1 METQAILRPSD
12 TEDLRGIVAEAAAE
26 GRVLEA
32 RGGGSKREI
41 GTPGRETQLV
51 ELGALS
57 GVVDYEP
64 NELVLTARPATP
76 LAEIE
81 TLLAAQGQMLAF
93 EPWDHGALFG
103 RAAGAATIG
112 GVVAA
117 GVAGPRRVSAGSAR
131 DHLLGFAAVSGRGE
145 AFKGGGKVVKNVT
158 GYDTAKVIAGSWG
171 QLAIM
176 TELSLKVVPCPRATT
191 TVVLRGLS
199 ASAAIA
205 AAAKGLGS
213 RCSPAAAA
221 HLPGIGDGSAITA
234 IRLEG
239 FQESVDLRA
248 MQLRDVLA
256 DFADAVP
263 LGQDEGEGLWN
274 VIREVRPL
282 AAAETL
288 WRVHLAPSRA
298 AALTDAL
305 DQLHAQWFFDWA
317 GALVW
322 VGAPASADV
331 RATVAGMGGH
341 AMLIRGP
348 ADLLRATPVRHPDPS
363 GVAALSARVKQAF
376 DPAGVLDPARFS

>member
-1 METQAILRPSD
+1 METQAILRP
-12 TEDLRGIVAEAAAE
+12 TTAEQLREIVAEAGAT
-26 GRVLEA
+26 GRALEA

-41 GTPGRETQLV
+41 GAPGRATQVV

-57 GVVDYEP
+57 GVIDYEP
-64 NELVLTARPATP
+64 SELVLTALPATP
-76 LAEIE
+76 LVEIE
-81 TLLAAQGQMLAF
+81 ALLAARGQMLAF
-93 EPWDHGALFG
+93 EPWDHGPLFG
-103 RAAGAATIG
+103 RPAGAATIG

-131 DHLLGFAAVSGRGE
+131 DHLLGFTAVSGRGE

-176 TELSLKVVPCPRATT
+176 TELTLKVVPRPRATT
-191 TVVLRGLS
+191 TVALRGLS
-199 ASAAIA
+199 ASAAIV
-205 AAAKGLGS
+205 AAAKALGS

-221 HLPGIGDGSAITA
+221 HFSPTAQTPAVTA

-239 FQESVDLRA
+239 FRESVDLRA
-248 MQLRDVLA
+248 MQLRDVLV

-263 LGQDEGEGLWN
+263 LDEDEAEDLWASA
-274 VIREVRPL
+274 REVRPL
-282 AAAETL
+282 AAAEAL
-288 WRVHLAPSRA
+288 WRVHVAPSRA

-305 DQLHAQWFFDWA
+305 ERLDAQWFADWA

-331 RATVAGMGGH
+331 RTPVEGLGGH
-341 AMLIRGP
+341 AMLLRGP
-348 ADLLRATPVRHPDPS
+348 SDLLRAIPIRHPDPS